1 MLQTKH
7 NKLGPG
13 VQLQVYDRFTL
24 DEVEP
29 NPSTQPEM
37 PAHSTVKDEPP
48 PSSFVPPSS
57 LVPPSPSVP
66 PKPII
71 PPKPVVPPKPILKK
85 VAHVM
90 VDFVQKS
97 NPSLSEVLEKH
108 GATVSINVDGES
120 EVGFIHVLPSVGSEK
135 VRNWNEE
142 CDATIESF
150 FKSLSSSSLR
160 VPSELLPKVK
170 ELVEENKS
178 NTSLCI
184 SFAKD
189 YATLHVAGD
198 SNEVA
203 KLVKE
208 IKCIEDAELTREESI
223 GLDAKKIA
231 YIQAQADEL
240 REDNPDIS
248 FEINSDDTAVVVTGK
263 KEDIGAFKQYM
274 KQIKVCSA
282 VVPFPEVIL
291 NYLFSTQDLTII
303 SKLLQEQEDQCVPY
317 FDQESNKLLILG
329 SERPTASRLAKHL
342 QQNINHEA
350 VKNSSGVFEDKQFS
364 GICEQLKEE
373 NDVYIEI
380 LLTEI
385 RIIGRCQHTKLV
397 KQNLEDYIQ
406 KEYFGK
412 RKIEVSKGCWKFI
425 TQHLHRQWDKV
436 MHKLN
441 DSKYE
446 DVMAHFPSDSDANN
460 PVIML
465 EGEEALISV
474 LHEEINA
481 LIESVCTNDPPMVID
496 RPGLFQFLKTKH
508 ANFAIKGIE
517 ASVPACIEITIKALE
532 AADET
537 SDGNVKVTNEVCKGT
552 TKEGKRVILIK
563 GEIENFKV
571 DVIVNAANSDLLHGG
586 GVALAISKKGGPKI
600 QKDSY
605 NYTRTH
611 GKVMDGDAVLREEV
625 GNLPCKRIIYAVGPA
640 WQGGTH
646 LEDRV
651 LKRACVKSLSLA
663 QTFESISFPAISS
676 GLFKFPLNVSA
687 DTIVHAFC
695 TWSEEFPH
703 VTLRD
708 IYVVVHDH
716 AVQAFRNAM
725 EKHLTIFSQQPHTPP
740 TASVVS
746 APTVPKRKKKHR
758 GNPVTL
764 DDAVPVTTAPVIA
777 GSAKHAPIEVCKG
790 ELLKQ
795 KVKKCVC
802 VD

>member
-1 MLQTKH
+1 MLGVQAVLQTKH
-7 NKLGPG
+7 NKLGSD
-13 VQLQVYDRFTL
+13 VQLQIYDRFTL
-24 DEVEP
+24 DKVEP

-48 PSSFVPPSS
+48 PQA
-57 LVPPSPSVP
+57 SPFVP
-66 PKPII
+66 PKPI
-71 PPKPVVPPKPILKK
+71 VPPTPIVKK
-85 VAHVM
+85 VSHVM

-108 GATVSINVDGES
+108 HVTVSINVDGES
-120 EVGFIHVLPSVGSEK
+120 EVGFIHILPSRGSEK
-135 VRNWNEE
+135 VRKWNEE

-150 FKSLSSSSLR
+150 FKTLSSSSLL

-178 NTSLCI
+178 NTSLSI

-189 YATLHVAGD
+189 YATLHIAGD

-208 IKCIEDAELTREESI
+208 IKCIEDAELIREESI
-223 GLDAKKIA
+223 DLDAKKIA

-248 FEINSDDTAVVVTGK
+248 FEINTYDTVVVVTGK
-263 KEDIGAFKQYM
+263 KEDIGAFKQHL
-274 KQIKVCSA
+274 KQIKVCSV

-291 NYLFSTQDLTII
+291 NYLFSTQDHTII
-303 SKLLQEQEDQCVPY
+303 NKLLQDQEDQCVPY
-317 FDQESNKLLILG
+317 FDQESKKLLVLG
-329 SERPTASRLAKHL
+329 SERPIANRLAKHL
-342 QQNINHEA
+342 LQNINHET
-350 VKNSSGVFEDKQFS
+350 VKNSSGVYEDKQFS
-364 GICEQLKEE
+364 AFCEQLKEE

-380 LLTEI
+380 LPTEI
-385 RIIGRCQHTKLV
+385 RIIGRCQHTKAI

-412 RKIEVSKGCWKFI
+412 RIIEVSKGRWKFI
-425 TQHLHRQWDKV
+425 TQHLYRQWDNIT
-436 MHKLN
+436 HKLN

-446 DVMAHFPSDSDANN
+446 DVMAQFPSVSDAN
-460 PVIML
+460 PVIVL
-465 EGEEALISV
+465 EGEESLISV
-474 LHEEINA
+474 LYEEINA
-481 LIESVCTNDPPMVID
+481 LIESVCTHDPPMVFD
-496 RPGLFQFLKTKH
+496 RPGLFQFLNTKH

-517 ASVPACIEITIKALE
+517 ASIPACIEITIKALK
-532 AADET
+532 AAGET
-537 SDGNVKVTNEVCKGT
+537 NDDNVKVTNEVCKGT

-571 DVIVNAANSDLLHGG
+571 DVIVNAANSKLSHGA

-605 NYTRTH
+605 NYIRTH
-611 GKVMDGDAVLREEV
+611 GKVMDGDAVLRNEV
-625 GNLPCKRIIYAVGPA
+625 GNLPCKRIIYAVGPT
-640 WQGGTH
+640 WQDGAH

-663 QTFESISFPAISS
+663 QNFESISFPAISS
-676 GLFKFPLNVSA
+676 GLFKFPLKVSA
-687 DTIVHAFC
+687 DTIIHAFC
-695 TWSEEFPH
+695 TWSEEFPL

-716 AVQAFRNAM
+716 AVQAFSDAM
-725 EKHLTIFSQQPHTPP
+725 KKHLTMFSQQPHTPP

-746 APTVPKRKKKHR
+746 TPTVPKKKKRHR
-758 GNPVTL
+758 GNPVTSN
-764 DDAVPVTTAPVIA
+764 DAVPVTTTPVIT
-777 GSAKHAPIEVCKG
+777 GSAKQAPIEVCKG

-795 KVKKCVC
+795 KVKNVF
-802 VD
+802 VLI